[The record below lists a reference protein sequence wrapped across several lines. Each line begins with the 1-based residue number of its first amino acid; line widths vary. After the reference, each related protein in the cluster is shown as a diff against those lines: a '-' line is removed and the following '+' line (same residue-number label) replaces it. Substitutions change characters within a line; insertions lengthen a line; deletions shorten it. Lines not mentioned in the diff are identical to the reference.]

1 MTHPALEST
10 VAALETP
17 SGKGAKDENFPV
29 GSWLLPA
36 ALRPHVA
43 AFYAFVRAADD
54 IADNP
59 DLAPA
64 DKLAGLGRLEAALT
78 GPAGLAE
85 RVPKAQ
91 ALRASLAATGVS
103 PRHALDL
110 LAAFK
115 GDATKLRYHDFR
127 DLLSYCALSASPV
140 GRYLLDLHGEAS
152 ELYRFA
158 DPLCDALQL
167 LNHLQDCQDDYRALD
182 RVYLPLDIF
191 AAAGIGV
198 EALDREATSP
208 ALRQVFDRVLDGVDE
223 LLRTAGELPRSLHS
237 RRLAAESAVIL
248 ELARRLAEE
257 LRRRDPLAERV
268 ELGRARFLLSGV
280 QGVGRMAWAR
290 RISGTARGRE
300 RTAMSRGSGQR
311 EERRLMPDRPEVG
324 AAEVHVRDVVLG
336 SGTSFYWG
344 MRLLPEAKRKGMYA
358 IYAFCREVDDVADG
372 TAPVTAK
379 LEALAGW
386 RREVDALFAGTP
398 SRTTALA
405 LLDPIARFDLP
416 AAEFHAVIDGME
428 MDAAGTMRA
437 PPLREL
443 RRYCRCVAGAVG
455 LLSIRVFGADGEYAR
470 RGALAL
476 GEALQLTNILRDL
489 SEDAARGRLYL
500 PRELLQEH
508 QVAHADPASALH
520 DPNFGNV
527 CNALALQARVRFAD
541 AERHFKRGDRRQ
553 LRPALIM
560 MHVYRRT
567 LDRLSARGWRQLDD
581 PVRLA
586 KPERLWLALRYGLL

>member
-1 MTHPALEST
+1 MLAMTNAALEGT
-10 VAALETP
+10 AATLETP
-17 SGKGAKDENFPV
+17 SGKGARDENFPV

-64 DKLAGLGRLEAALT
+64 DKVARLGRLEQALT
-78 GPAGLAE
+78 GPPGLA
-85 RVPKAQ
+85 VKLPKAQ
-91 ALRASLAATGVS
+91 ALRASLAATDVS

-115 GDATKLRYHDFR
+115 RDATKLRYHDFP
-127 DLLSYCALSASPV
+127 DLLGYCALSASPV
-140 GRYLLDLHGEAS
+140 GRHLLDLHGEAS
-152 ELYRFA
+152 ALYRFS
-158 DPLCDALQL
+158 DPLCDALQV

-182 RVYLPLDIF
+182 RVYLPLDSF

-198 EALDREATSP
+198 EALDEGATSP
-208 ALRQVFDRVLDGVDE
+208 ALRRVLDDVLDGVDE
-223 LLRTAGELPRSLHS
+223 LLRAASELPRALRS

-248 ELARRLAEE
+248 EIARRLAKE

-268 ELGRARFLLSGV
+268 EFDRTRFLLSGLH
-280 QGVGRMAWAR
+280 GVGRMAWMR
-290 RISGTARGRE
+290 RPGGRGHSDV
-300 RTAMSRGSGQR
+300 SRPGA
-311 EERRLMPDRPEVG
+311 ERRASMPLAAGPEV
-324 AAEVHVRDVVLG
+324 AAGERHVRDVVLG

-344 MRLLPEAKRKGMYA
+344 MRLLPEAKRKAMFA

-372 TAPVTAK
+372 DAPVPAK
-379 LEALAGW
+379 LEALTGW
-386 RREVDALFAGTP
+386 RREIDALFMGRP
-398 SRTTALA
+398 SRPTTLA

-416 AAEFHAVIDGME
+416 PGEFHAMIDGME
-428 MDAAGTMRA
+428 MDATGAMRA
-437 PPLREL
+437 PPLRDL
-443 RRYCRCVAGAVG
+443 VRYCRCVAGAVG
-455 LLSIRVFGADGEYAR
+455 LLSIRVFGAHGEHAR

-500 PRELLQEH
+500 PRELLQQH
-508 QVAHADPASALH
+508 RVAHMDPVRALQ
-520 DPNFGNV
+520 DPGLAEV
-527 CNALALQARVRFAD
+527 CDALAARARARFAD
-541 AERHFKRGDRRQ
+541 AERDFARGDRRT

-560 MHVYRRT
+560 MQIYRRT
-567 LDRLSARGWRQLDD
+567 LDRLIARGWDQLDE

-586 KPERLWLALRYGLL
+586 RPERLWLAVRYGLL